1 MITGWFEFA
10 GVFAL
15 FLATH
20 YLPPRPGLRGACVA
34 HLGERVYLAVYSLIS
49 LVLLG
54 WLIVAAGRAP
64 FIALWGYAPW
74 QSWVPNLLMPPA
86 LLLAAFAIAA
96 PNPFSFGG
104 RRPRNFDSERP
115 GIAGI
120 TRHPLLWAIALWAGA
135 HLVPNGNLAHVLLF
149 GFFLAMAFAG
159 MAILDRRAR
168 RRMGASQWRD
178 QARSTA
184 LIPFAAALRGDLRL
198 RGFDALPTRLAA
210 FAAAYLVLLSLH
222 GPVLGVSPFPV

>member
-1 MITGWFEFA
+1 MGWFEFV

-20 YLPPRPGLRGACVA
+20 YLPARPGLRGACVA
-34 HLGERVYLAVYSLIS
+34 RLGERGYLGLYSLVS

-54 WLIVAAGRAP
+54 WLIMAAGRAP
-64 FIALWGYAPW
+64 YIQLWPYAPW
-74 QSWVPNLLMPPA
+74 QSIVPNVAMPMA
-86 LLLAAFAIAA
+86 ILLAAFAIAA

-104 RRPRNFDSERP
+104 RMAPDFDPARP

-149 GFFLAMAFAG
+149 CFFLAMAFAG
-159 MAILDRRAR
+159 MAILDWRAR
-168 RRMGASQWRD
+168 RRMGE
-178 QARSTA
+178 ARWAALARNTA
-184 LIPFAAALRGDLRL
+184 LIPFATALRGDLRL
-198 RGFDALPTRLAA
+198 RGFDAVPIRLAG
-210 FAAAYLVLLSLH
+210 FAAAYFVLLWSH

>member
-15 FLATH
+15 FAATH
-20 YLPPRPGLRGACVA
+20 YLPARPGLRGACVA
-34 HLGERVYLAVYSLIS
+34 HLGERVYLGLYSLIS

-74 QSWVPNLLMPPA
+74 HNWLPNLAMPPA
-86 LLLAAFAIAA
+86 LLLAAFGIAA

-104 RRPRNFDSERP
+104 RGIKRFDPERP

-135 HLVPNGNLAHVLLF
+135 HLVPNGNLAHVALF
-149 GFFLAMAFAG
+149 GFFLAMALAG
-159 MAILDRRAR
+159 MTLLDRRAR
-168 RRMGASQWRD
+168 RRMGAARWRD
-178 QARSTA
+178 QARHTA
-184 LIPFAAALRGDLRL
+184 FVPFAAAMRGDLRL
-198 RGFDALPTRLAA
+198 GGFDAVPMRLAG
-210 FAAAYLVLLSLH
+210 FATVYFGLLWSH

>member
-1 MITGWFEFA
+1 MMTGWFEFA

-20 YLPPRPGLRGACVA
+20 YLPARPGLRGACVA
-34 HLGERVYLAVYSLIS
+34 YLGERVYLTLYSLIS

-64 FIALWGYAPW
+64 YIQLWQYAPW
-74 QSWVPNLLMPPA
+74 QSYVPNVVMPIVIG
-86 LLLAAFAIAA
+86 LAAFAIAA

-104 RRPRNFDSERP
+104 GRTQDFDPARP

-120 TRHPLLWAIALWAGA
+120 TRHPLLWAITLWAGA

-159 MAILDRRAR
+159 MAILDRRAQR
-168 RRMGASQWRD
+168 RLGEAHWQVL
-178 QARSTA
+178 ARHTA
-184 LIPFAAALRGDLRL
+184 LIPFACALRGDLRL
-198 RGFDALPTRLAA
+198 RGFDALPTRLASLA
-210 FAAAYLVLLSLH
+210 TAYFVLLWSH

>member
-1 MITGWFEFA
+1 MMTGWFEFA

-20 YLPPRPGLRGACVA
+20 YLPARPGLRGACVA
-34 HLGERVYLAVYSLIS
+34 YLGERVYLTLYSLIS

-64 FIALWGYAPW
+64 FITLWGYAPW

-86 LLLAAFAIAA
+86 LLLAALAVAA

-104 RRPRNFDSERP
+104 SRAQDFDPDQP

-120 TRHPLLWAIALWAGA
+120 TRHPLLWAIALWAAA

-159 MAILDRRAR
+159 MAILDRRSR
-168 RRMGASQWRD
+168 RRMGEARW
-178 QARSTA
+178 QALARNTA
-184 LIPFAAALRGDLRL
+184 LIPFGAALRGDLRL
-198 RGFDALPTRLAA
+198 RGFDALPTRLAG
-210 FAAAYLVLLSLH
+210 FAAAYFVLLWSH